1 MMTIAVYLI
10 AAYPTREFDSGS
22 WIGSCWSVKEQIA
35 TIDDLQ
41 DTIESY
47 TETVS
52 DREAAKALG
61 DVADALGRLEV
72 AIDAAGPNY
81 RYDPVVKRR
90 RPGPRSG
97 SSGGRRGWRCAHL
110 GTGPREPAPHGEL
123 VV

>member
-1 MMTIAVYLI
+1 LPRN
-10 AAYPTREFDSGS
+10 PTREFDSGS
-22 WIGSCWSVKEQIA
+22 WIGSCWSVKDQIA

-47 TETVS
+47 AETVS

-81 RYDPVVKRR
+81 RYDPVVKLASKTVSYA
-90 RPGPRSG
+90 GLT
-97 SSGGRRGWRCAHL
+97 AAL
-110 GTGPREPAPHGEL
+110 KL
-123 VV
+123 VCTP